1 MDKKLSDFVE
11 MAQWTI
17 NRFGLATHIILS
29 VDETKNEVDA
39 SGVKAQSVGRG
50 HWLVE
55 GHDEATL
62 AEVAVAA
69 LVADS
74 LQELVFDALL
84 ERRFGKKGKSAN

>member
-1 MDKKLSDFVE
+1 MDKTLSDFVE
-11 MAQWTI
+11 MAQWAVD
-17 NRFGLATHIILS
+17 RFGLAAHIIIKA
-29 VDETKNEVDA
+29 DEAKGEVDA

-55 GHDEATL
+55 GHDEATQ

-84 ERRFGKKGKSAN
+84 ERRFGDVKKR